1 MPMNPLSQAA
11 PRPGLAPLALGA
23 RPLTVQIAAVL
34 LATLILAISSQIS
47 VPMIPVPVTM
57 QTLAVTLIG
66 ALYGWR
72 LGAITITAWL
82 FEAALGL
89 PVLANGNGSLLSF
102 VGPTAGYL
110 FAFPIV
116 GALVGWLVERG
127 WNGGRPSLAFV
138 AMLIGNAL
146 CLVFGALWLS
156 TLIGVEK
163 AILAGVLPFL
173 IGGVLK
179 SALGAAILVAFD
191 RGRKR
196 AA

>member
-1 MPMNPLSQAA
+1 MRARSFWRAVFFFPVLLSPVVVGLIWRWILQ
-11 PRPGLAPLALGA
+11 RQGLAN
-23 RPLTVQIAAVL
+23 
-34 LATLILAISSQIS
+34 
-47 VPMIPVPVTM
+47 
-57 QTLAVTLIG
+57 
-66 ALYGWR
+66 
-72 LGAITITAWL
+72 
-82 FEAALGL
+82 LGL
-89 PVLANGNGSLLSF
+89 YEMGL
-102 VGPTAGYL
+102 T
-110 FAFPIV
+110 PIN
-116 GALVGWLVERG
+116 WLVERG
-127 WNGGRPSLAFV
+127 WNGSRPSLAFV